1 MNACDS
7 KIIQLIQSRD
17 EQGIQL
23 LLEHYGGLIKA
34 VCKKN
39 LYHLDSHLDECMND
53 CLFGIWNN
61 IDKYDAGKNSFKNW
75 ICVIAKYQS
84 IDMLR
89 KYQKDIETTVL
100 DKNVVYLDQG
110 LKLHEQVWF
119 DLIKDLSEIDQQML
133 TMIYL
138 EGYKPE
144 EVANILGH
152 KTSNIYN
159 RMSRAKEK
167 MRLSK
172 EESQ

>member
-1 MNACDS
+1 MNECDL
-7 KIIQLIQSRD
+7 KIIQLIQSHD

-23 LLEHYGGLIKA
+23 LLQQYGGLMKSI
-34 VCKKN
+34 CKKN
-39 LYHLDSHLDECMND
+39 LYHFDSHLDECIND

-61 IDKYDAGKNSFKNW
+61 IHQFDASKNSFKNW

-89 KYQKDIETTVL
+89 KYQKDKATETL
-100 DKNVVYLDQG
+100 GNNIVYLDKG
-110 LKLHEQVWF
+110 LKLYEQAWF
-119 DLIKDLSEIDQQML
+119 DLIKDLSEVDQQIL

-144 EVANILGH
+144 EVAAMLGQ

-159 RMSRAKEK
+159 RVSRAKTK
-167 MRLSK
+167 LKFAK
-172 EESQ
+172 EDSQ

>member
-1 MNACDS
+1 MNECDS

-17 EQGIQL
+17 EHGIQL
-23 LLEHYGGLIKA
+23 LLKEYGGLIKA
-34 VCKKN
+34 IVKKN
-39 LYHLDSHLDECMND
+39 LYHFESHLDECIND

-61 IDKYDAGKNSFKNW
+61 IHKYDSNKNSFKNW

-89 KYQKDIETTVL
+89 KYQKDTETTSL
-100 DKNVVYLDQG
+100 ENNVIYVDQG
-110 LKLHEQVWF
+110 LKLHEQAWF
-119 DLIKDLSEIDQQML
+119 DLIKDLSEVDQQIL

-144 EVANILGH
+144 EVAAMLGQ

-159 RMSRAKEK
+159 RTSRAKEK
-167 MRLSK
+167 LRLVK